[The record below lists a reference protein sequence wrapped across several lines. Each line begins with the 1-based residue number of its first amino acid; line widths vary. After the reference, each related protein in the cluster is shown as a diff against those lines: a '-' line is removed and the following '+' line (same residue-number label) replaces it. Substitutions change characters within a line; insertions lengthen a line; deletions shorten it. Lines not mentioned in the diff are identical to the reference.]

1 MYGMVNRAVKDLIIQ
16 EAGEDTWLEVC
27 AKAGMATT
35 DFSDTTIYDDA
46 VTYDLVAAASSV
58 LGLSAEDILKGFG
71 RHWILFTGKD
81 GWGDLLDMAGDDLA
95 SVVAGLDSL
104 HSRVQASMPDC
115 RMPSFSS
122 INHPD
127 GVLEVHYRSEREGL
141 APMVVGL
148 LEGLAERFD
157 EQWQIE
163 QTSADS
169 PDGVDTFM
177 LTPVSVDA
185 SSGDPVG
192 AA

>member
-1 MYGMVNRAVKDLIIQ
+1 
-16 EAGEDTWLEVC
+16 
-27 AKAGMATT
+27 
-35 DFSDTTIYDDA
+35 
-46 VTYDLVAAASSV
+46 
-58 LGLSAEDILKGFG
+58 
-71 RHWILFTGKD
+71 
-81 GWGDLLDMAGDDLA
+81 MAGDDLA